1 METTHA
7 ITDKVIIFFIFAAKV
22 LISQQRTKEIVL
34 FLYYLSENTTAKV
47 SDASVRRVKNLEN
60 ERFYT
65 LKPL

>member
-1 METTHA
+1 M
-7 ITDKVIIFFIFAAKV
+7 DKAIIFFIIAAKV
-22 LISQQRTKEIVL
+22 RRSQQRTKEIVL